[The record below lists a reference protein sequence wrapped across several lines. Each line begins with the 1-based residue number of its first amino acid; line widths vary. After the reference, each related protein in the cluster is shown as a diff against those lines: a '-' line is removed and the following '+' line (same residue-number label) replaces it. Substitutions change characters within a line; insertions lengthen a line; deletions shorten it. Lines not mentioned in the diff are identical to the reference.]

1 MDAKV
6 LRIHCAVGSTC
17 VFRHST
23 SWLPLQLEK
32 GALLN
37 CALKMIYVSPWIF
50 LSIWEHTL
58 SKILNC
64 FRDIRE
70 CKERVSE
77 PLDGW
82 LPIST
87 PGSATAHQAT
97 DVETESEVG
106 AQEPPDTKE
115 GQ

>member
-1 MDAKV
+1 M
-6 LRIHCAVGSTC
+6 L
-17 VFRHST
+17 RHST
-23 SWLPLQLEK
+23 PRLPLQVKK

-37 CALKMIYVSPWIF
+37 YALKMIYVSPWIF
-50 LSIWEHTL
+50 LSLWEHTL

-70 CKERVSE
+70 GKERVSE

-82 LPIST
+82 LPVST
-87 PGSATAHQAT
+87 PGSATAHQVT